1 MMPFECYKTYLAMK
15 SHFTKDSYDY
25 VRFNGRCKASLDA
38 FYKRRDRFFFE
49 KMSRQHDN
57 KEIEQ
62 FFVANF
68 VSCQNPQSLYMADII
83 KYGEKNFKDWQKR
96 TQSMSYLFKNEV
108 DSLFSDKNFD
118 EMFVVKGGQHPE
130 LIKQYLKNKV
140 SIETLVI
147 LDRILGY
154 KSKFDKKMSDPVWE
168 QVSRRMAK
176 YSPFLHIDVFRY
188 KKVLK
193 SVVLEG
199 K

>member
-25 VRFNGRCKASLDA
+25 VRFNGRCKASLGA

-49 KMSRQHDN
+49 KMSRQYDN

-68 VSCQNPQSLYMADII
+68 VSCQNPQSLYMADIT
-83 KYGEKNFKDWQKR
+83 KYGDKNFKDWQKR
-96 TQSMSYLFKNEV
+96 TQSLSYIFKNEIE
-108 DSLFSDKNFD
+108 SLFSDKNFD
-118 EMFVVKGGQHPE
+118 EMFVIVVGQHPQI
-130 LIKQYLKNKV
+130 IKQYLKNRV

-154 KSKFDKKMSDPVWE
+154 RTKFDKKMSDPVWE
-168 QVSRRMAK
+168 EVSRRMAK
-176 YSPFLHIDVFRY
+176 YSPFLHIDVFQY
-188 KKVLK
+188 KKVLR
-193 SVVLEG
+193 SIVLG
-199 K
+199 DK

>member
-1 MMPFECYKTYLAMK
+1 
-15 SHFTKDSYDY
+15 
-25 VRFNGRCKASLDA
+25 
-38 FYKRRDRFFFE
+38 
-49 KMSRQHDN
+49 
-57 KEIEQ
+57 
-62 FFVANF
+62 
-68 VSCQNPQSLYMADII
+68 
-83 KYGEKNFKDWQKR
+83 
-96 TQSMSYLFKNEV
+96 MSYLFKNEV

-154 KSKFDKKMSDPVWE
+154 KSKFDKKMSDPVWD

>member
-25 VRFNGRCKASLDA
+25 VRFNGRCKASLEA

-68 VSCQNPQSLYMADII
+68 VSCQEPQSLYMADII
-83 KYGEKNFKDWQKR
+83 RYGEDKFKDWQRR
-96 TQSMSYLFKNEV
+96 TQSLSYNYKNEV
-108 DSLFSDKNFD
+108 ETIFSGKDFNSLFEIKS
-118 EMFVVKGGQHPE
+118 GQHPQ
-130 LIKQYLKNKV
+130 LLKDFLKNRV

-154 KSKFDKKMSDPVWE
+154 KKNFDKQLKDPVWE
-168 QVSRRMAK
+168 QTSRK
-176 YSPFLHIDVFRY
+176 ITNYSPFLHIDVFQY

-193 SVVLEG
+193 GIVLEG